1 MDLLDWVGTLLRR
14 WWLTVPLLLVALAGS
29 GAIAMVTPW
38 KYEAKATAVLLA
50 SPVQAKEAGG
60 NPWLVFDS
68 SLTVTAEVVGREM
81 MDERTAAALHA
92 KGLNATYMVGVAP
105 DSTGPVL
112 AIEVTGTD
120 AAGTKAT
127 LDALLATVPERLAKL
142 QAQEAVAPRA
152 QIKMNVIS
160 ASPKA
165 AMVATDKIRL
175 VVMTLF
181 LGIVVTVAVPLFAE
195 VFSERRRRGRPG
207 ADAPK
212 DRPEPRA
219 SGPQGPGTHGPGSQR
234 PPGSQAPGSQAP
246 DPSVPATRS
255 SGPHPAGTRSSGPH
269 PAGTRSSGPHPT
281 GPRTREPQAS
291 EAPAGG
297 TRALETPK
305 PSTREAAPRP
315 VKRGALPR
323 MSAVGRPD
331 ETLPDSA
338 APVPARKP
346 KARPKAT
353 GADTPDTYGLL
364 GSPAPAAPNGGGPH
378 KRPDVSEMSEP
389 DA

>member
-14 WWLTVPLLLVALAGS
+14 WWLTVPLLLVALVGS
-29 GAIAMVTPW
+29 GAIALVTPY

-81 MDERTAAALHA
+81 MDEQTAAALRA
-92 KGLNATYMVGVAP
+92 KGLTATYMVGVAP

-127 LDALLATVPERLAKL
+127 LDALLATVPLRLAKL
-142 QAQEAVAPRA
+142 QAQEAVTPRA

-165 AMVATDKIRL
+165 ALVATDKIRL

-181 LGIVVTVAVPLFAE
+181 LGLAVTVAVPLFAE
-195 VFSERRRRGRPG
+195 VLSERRRRGR
-207 ADAPK
+207 DAPK
-212 DRPEPRA
+212 SPPDPQEANGAQRPRVPEPQAPGPRTSGPHPSGPHTSGPHPSGPHTSGPHASGPHASGTRTSGQHASGPPSAEPRPLEPQAPEPRA
-219 SGPQGPGTHGPGSQR
+219 
-234 PPGSQAPGSQAP
+234 AE
-246 DPSVPATRS
+246 
-255 SGPHPAGTRSSGPH
+255 
-269 PAGTRSSGPHPT
+269 
-281 GPRTREPQAS
+281 PRT
-291 EAPAGG
+291 
-297 TRALETPK
+297 LETPK

-315 VKRGALPR
+315 ARRGALPR
-323 MSAVGRPD
+323 MSTMGRPD
-331 ETLPDSA
+331 ETLPDSS
-338 APVPARKP
+338 APKPARKP
-346 KARPKAT
+346 KARPTGKAP
-353 GADTPDTYGLL
+353 DTPETYGLL
-364 GSPAPAAPNGGGPH
+364 GSPAPAVPNGSGPH